1 MPTAARAMPDP
12 WLGNVRELENVI
24 RRLVV
29 LGDRE
34 QAVEA
39 LVTRGH
45 NGHSS
50 APQSIVAEGLL
61 TRRGAICESS
71 SRGDQVPRRG

>member
-1 MPTAARAMPDP
+1 MPDP

-29 LGDRE
+29 LRDGE

-50 APQSIVAEGLL
+50 APRSIVA
-61 TRRGAICESS
+61 
-71 SRGDQVPRRG
+71 

>member
-1 MPTAARAMPDP
+1 MPDP

-29 LGDRE
+29 LRDGE

-45 NGHSS
+45 NWHSS
-50 APQSIVAEGLL
+50 APRSIVAEGLL

-71 SRGDQVPRRG
+71 SRADQVLRRG

>member
-1 MPTAARAMPDP
+1 MPDP

-29 LGDRE
+29 LRDGE

-45 NGHSS
+45 NGTARRHGPSS
-50 APQSIVAEGLL
+50 LRA
-61 TRRGAICESS
+61 C
-71 SRGDQVPRRG
+71 